1 MKNNLEKGNKIL
13 IIGLIMSAILIITA
27 NIIVSFC

>member
-1 MKNNLEKGNKIL
+1 MKNNLEGGNQLL

-27 NIIVSFC
+27 NIIVGFS